1 MNALEFTKNVP
12 AERLAEV
19 FKDYFEQH
27 MAVYELI
34 KGMEFL
40 SINSINVDKASI
52 MYSVKILDE
61 KERNNLI
68 SKLQVTSGKLNI
80 YSRDYTPH
88 IFMNGDILCITISK

>member
-80 YSRDYTPH
+80 YSRDYAPH

>member
-1 MNALEFTKNVP
+1 MNTIEFTKNVP

-80 YSRDYTPH
+80 YSRDYAPH
-88 IFMNGDILCITISK
+88 IFMNGDILSITISK

>member
-1 MNALEFTKNVP
+1 MNTLEFTKNVP

-40 SINSINVDKASI
+40 SINSITVDKASI

-61 KERNNLI
+61 NERNNLL
-68 SKLQVTSGKLNI
+68 SKLQVTSGKLTI
-80 YSRDYTPH
+80 YNREYTPH
-88 IFMNGDILCITISK
+88 IFMNGDILCITINK

>member
-1 MNALEFTKNVP
+1 MNTLEFTKNVP

-40 SINSINVDKASI
+40 SINSITVDKASI

-61 KERNNLI
+61 KERNNL
-68 SKLQVTSGKLNI
+68 
-80 YSRDYTPH
+80 
-88 IFMNGDILCITISK
+88 